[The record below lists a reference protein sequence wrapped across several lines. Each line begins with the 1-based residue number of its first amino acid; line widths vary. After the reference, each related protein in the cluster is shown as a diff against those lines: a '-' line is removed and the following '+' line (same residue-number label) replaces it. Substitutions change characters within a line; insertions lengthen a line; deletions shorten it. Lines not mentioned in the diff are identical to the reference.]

1 MNDEELRQ
9 RLRRLDPVPEAVAME
24 PTTHPS
30 SRARLERIM
39 NTDTDT
45 DTTTDGTTPGSNA
58 GRPSAPRWATRL
70 LAAAAAVAVVAVAGV
85 ALAGGGGDEPET
97 MDLALPSSDVMAS
110 CLPVSADLLAPVP
123 VAFEATAAEVDG
135 EVVTLEVERW
145 FAGGDADLVTLRAA
159 GGMEALI
166 DGFEFEV
173 GERYLVS
180 AVEGTVN
187 FCGFSGPATPEL
199 TALYEDA
206 FAG

>member
-30 SRARLERIM
+30 SRARLEKIM
-39 NTDTDT
+39 NTDTQT
-45 DTTTDGTTPGSNA
+45 DTDGTAPGSDT
-58 GRPSAPRWATRL
+58 GRPPVPRWATRL
-70 LAAAAAVAVVAVAGV
+70 LAAAAAVAAVALAGV
-85 ALAGGGGDEPET
+85 ALAGGGDEPET

-135 EVVTLEVERW
+135 EAVTLEVERW

-199 TALYEDA
+199 TALYDDA